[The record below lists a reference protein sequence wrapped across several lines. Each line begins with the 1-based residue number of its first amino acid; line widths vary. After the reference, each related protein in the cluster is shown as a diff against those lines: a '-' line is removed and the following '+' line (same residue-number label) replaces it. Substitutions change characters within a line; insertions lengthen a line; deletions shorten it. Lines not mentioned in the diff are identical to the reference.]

1 MRSLVRAAWRA
12 FLTSMRLRVVNP
24 WAYLNWLVFPLIFAA
39 VGLFVLTST
48 GYTRVAYGVLGGG
61 IIGFWGIA
69 YLDGGNSIQDE
80 RWQGTLEQIFAVP
93 TPLVVIVIGK
103 ILGSLLMGLLSFIP
117 TVALAYFGFH
127 AALPGID
134 PLRFAISLAV
144 LTFSFFV
151 ISVALTPLFAVWR
164 TAFTVLNGLELG
176 VYGLCGFMFPITQL
190 PGWLQPVS
198 YVLSPTWATRALY
211 AAASPTRGSD
221 VTTDWLIAL
230 GLSLAYL
237 VASIFLYRF
246 VEIRARVTGE
256 LALA

>member
-1 MRSLVRAAWRA
+1 MRSLVRAAWRT
-12 FLTSMRLRVVNP
+12 FVISLRLRVISP
-24 WAYLNWLVFPLIFAA
+24 FAYLNWLVFPFIFAT

-69 YLDGGNSIQDE
+69 YLDGGNAIQGE

-93 TPLVVIVIGK
+93 TPLVVIMIGK
-103 ILGSLLMGLLSFIP
+103 IVASLLLGLLSFIP

-127 AALPGID
+127 AALPGLD

-144 LTFSFFV
+144 LSFTFFV

-198 YVLSPTWATRALY
+198 YVLSPTWATQALY
-211 AAASPTRGSD
+211 AAASPTPGSD
-221 VTTDWLIAL
+221 ITTDWLVAL
-230 GLSLAYL
+230 GLSVIYLA
-237 VASIFLYRF
+237 ASVFLYRF
-246 VEIRARVTGE
+246 VEYRARVSGE

>member
-93 TPLVVIVIGK
+93 TPLFVIVIGK

>member
-93 TPLVVIVIGK
+93 TPLFVIVIGK

-151 ISVALTPLFAVWR
+151 ISLALTPLFAVWR

>member
-12 FLTSMRLRVVNP
+12 FVTSMRLRVVNP

-80 RWQGTLEQIFAVP
+80 RCQGTLEQTFAVP
-93 TPLVVIVIGK
+93 TPLFVIVIGK

-237 VASIFLYRF
+237 VASIFLYRL

>member
-93 TPLVVIVIGK
+93 TPLFVIVIGK

-246 VEIRARVTGE
+246 VETRARVTGE

>member
-93 TPLVVIVIGK
+93 TPLFVIVIGK

-176 VYGLCGFMFPITQL
+176 VYGLCGFMFPISQL

-221 VTTDWLIAL
+221 ITTDWLIAL

>member
-1 MRSLVRAAWRA
+1 
-12 FLTSMRLRVVNP
+12 
-24 WAYLNWLVFPLIFAA
+24 
-39 VGLFVLTST
+39 
-48 GYTRVAYGVLGGG
+48 
-61 IIGFWGIA
+61 
-69 YLDGGNSIQDE
+69 
-80 RWQGTLEQIFAVP
+80 
-93 TPLVVIVIGK
+93 
-103 ILGSLLMGLLSFIP
+103 
-117 TVALAYFGFH
+117 
-127 AALPGID
+127 
-134 PLRFAISLAV
+134 
-144 LTFSFFV
+144 
-151 ISVALTPLFAVWR
+151 
-164 TAFTVLNGLELG
+164 
-176 VYGLCGFMFPITQL
+176 MFPITQL